1 MKVSDI
7 IKKVGTTPSGHAFVE
22 FKVKNK
28 QQGTEINFLAQINPK
43 GLWNV
48 YKVDI
53 NSNNSVQIYS
63 DFTQNDS
70 KEAAVNFAE
79 TKALELKL
87 SLMKGRRF

>member
-28 QQGTEINFLAQINPK
+28 QQGTEINFLAQINPQ

-48 YKVDI
+48 FRVELSSE
-53 NSNNSVQIYS
+53 NVHIYS
-63 DFTQNDS
+63 EFTQNDS